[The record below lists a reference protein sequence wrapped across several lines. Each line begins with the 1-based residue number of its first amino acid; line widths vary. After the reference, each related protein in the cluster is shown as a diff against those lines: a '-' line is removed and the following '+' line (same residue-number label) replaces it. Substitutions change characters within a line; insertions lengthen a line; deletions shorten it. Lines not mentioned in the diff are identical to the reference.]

1 MIKFLVKNFFG
12 TPNARYLKELNKI
25 LDKINALEP
34 EVKKLANA
42 DFAIKT
48 EELKKQLNDGV
59 SADDVLVSAFSLARE
74 ASFRSI
80 GLRPFDSQILG
91 AIALHHG
98 RITEMGTGEGKTLVA
113 TMPAY
118 LNALNGN
125 SHIVT
130 VNDYLAKR
138 DSVWMA
144 PVYELLGL
152 TVGFVDASTSKESRQ
167 EAYKK
172 DILYITNTEVVFD
185 FLRDNMALAKEDQVG
200 GELSFVI
207 VDEADF
213 ALIDNAR
220 TPIVISGSTTQDK
233 EIYNTMSLVIANF
246 KMQDDDNNISGDFKI
261 DEKHK
266 QVFLTDRGHTSA
278 ETELA
283 KHNLLVQGSSLYD
296 AQNIFLIH
304 YIHASLKAN
313 FLMKIDVDYL
323 IKDNQIVIIDEHS
336 GRAIPG
342 RRWGEGLHQAVES
355 KEGLTIQDESQT
367 LAAITFQNF
376 FRQYSKIAGMTG
388 TAQTEA
394 QELHEVYGVAVV
406 TIPSNK
412 PVIRTD
418 KADLVFLSK
427 DKKYEAIIKD
437 ISAKAKT
444 GQPILVGTVSIDDS
458 ELLSEKLTQAKI
470 KHQVLNAKY
479 HEQEAH
485 IIANAGCKGAVTIAT
500 NMAGRGTD
508 IILGGSLDLMLQN
521 TNSAAD
527 KAKITAVWQEHH
539 DAVLALG
546 GLAII
551 GTERH
556 ESRRIDNQLR
566 GRSGRQGDPGET
578 KFYLSLEDGLMRI
591 FASDKTR
598 EFMQKI
604 GMGSED
610 TISAPMLTR
619 AIENAQRKVE
629 GHNFDIRKQLLQF
642 DDISNDQR
650 KVIYSQRAELLSL
663 TDISDI
669 VVDMRINVIKRVL
682 DDYAPED
689 VMVEQWDLK
698 GLEMCLNDDYGINL
712 QLQEWIDNDDT
723 LNRASFEQEILQA
736 MVDAYEIKE
745 NNTGANIMR
754 NIEKIILLQ
763 VIDQQWKEHL
773 ATMDHLR
780 QGIHLRGYAQKN
792 PVQEYKKESF
802 EIFTKMLD
810 SIKFEAIQKLQIVRL
825 NTSSPEVADKAPANN
840 FANQFEQLQTLDANK
855 NMKRNDI
862 CHCGS
867 DLKYKH
873 CHGKIVMA

>member
-1 MIKFLVKNFFG
+1 MIKFLVKKIFG

-98 RITEMGTGEGKTLVA
+98 RIAEMGTGEGKTLVA

-152 TVGFVDASTSKESRQ
+152 SVGFVDASTSKESRQ

-207 VDEADF
+207 VDEADS

-233 EIYNTMSLVIANF
+233 EIYNTMSLVTANF

-283 KHNLLVQGSSLYD
+283 KHNLLAQGSSLYD

-367 LAAITFQNF
+367 LASITFQNF

-508 IILGGSLDLMLQN
+508 IVLGGSLDLMLQN
-521 TNSAAD
+521 ANSTVD

-650 KVIYSQRAELLSL
+650 KVIYSQRSELLSL

-669 VVDMRINVIKRVL
+669 IVDMRINVIKRVL

-723 LNRASFEQEILQA
+723 LNRASFEREILQA

-810 SIKFEAIQKLQIVRL
+810 SIKFEAIKKLQIVRL

>member
-1 MIKFLVKNFFG
+1 MIKFLVKKIFG

-59 SADDVLVSAFSLARE
+59 SADDILVSAFSLVRE

-98 RITEMGTGEGKTLVA
+98 RIAEMGTGEGKTLVA

-152 TVGFVDASTSKESRQ
+152 SVGFVDASTSKESRQ

-207 VDEADF
+207 VDEADS

-233 EIYNTMSLVIANF
+233 EIYNTMNLVTANF

-283 KHNLLVQGSSLYD
+283 KHNLLAQGSSLYD

-313 FLMKIDVDYL
+313 FLMKIDIDYL

-367 LAAITFQNF
+367 LASITFQNF

-508 IILGGSLDLMLQN
+508 IVLGGSLDLMLQN
-521 TNSAAD
+521 ANSTAD

-650 KVIYSQRAELLSL
+650 KVIYSQRSELLSL

-669 VVDMRINVIKRVL
+669 IVDMRINVIRRVL

-723 LNRASFEQEILQA
+723 LNRASFEREILQA

-825 NTSSPEVADKAPANN
+825 NTSSPEVADNAPANN